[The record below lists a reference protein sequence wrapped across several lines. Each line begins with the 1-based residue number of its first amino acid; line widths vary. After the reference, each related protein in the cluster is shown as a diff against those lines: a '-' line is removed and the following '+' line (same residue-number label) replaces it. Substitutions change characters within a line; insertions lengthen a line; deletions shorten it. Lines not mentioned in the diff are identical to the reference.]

1 MQIMAMATTKRVQ
14 VDGVPLGLLATKNEN
29 EYPVPLT
36 GVKVHVKIVDVL
48 AEVEVVQTYKN
59 LEMQPIEAIYK
70 FPVDEG
76 SAVYY
81 FSASFENREILGI
94 VKEIEEAKKNYEE
107 ALESKQSA
115 FLLEEKL
122 PDVFKVVHFSFF
134 YLFTLYAL
142 YC

>member
-1 MQIMAMATTKRVQ
+1 M
-14 VDGVPLGLLATKNEN
+14 
-29 EYPVPLT
+29 
-36 GVKVHVKIVDVL
+36 
-48 AEVEVVQTYKN
+48 
-59 LEMQPIEAIYK
+59 
-70 FPVDEG
+70 
-76 SAVYY
+76 YY

-134 YLFTLYAL
+134 LSIYSLCALLLKNGQNINYLERQ
-142 YC
+142 CI